1 MRSGRRAIIAG
12 LAVAVTALLGCRLR
26 PAEQEQGAAGAT
38 QVAQPKATEDATEA
52 AGAAPAGQG
61 RAAEP
66 SPAEE
71 RPRRQTPALQI
82 GYPALPVDELVASLR
97 GGVVNLRTTVPVK
110 RGPGAIYPGAGA
122 GPGAGPGIV
131 SGIGAGAAPGA
142 GPGSGSGTRAGDE
155 GSLGSGVII
164 AMDAPAAGDGNAG
177 GAGAVRRQVRI
188 LTNDHVIAQARDIRV
203 RLVDGSELPARVI
216 GRAPELDVALLA
228 VDSDRPLEPL
238 PLGESSSLRVGEWVV
253 ALGNPFGHEV
263 MAHVGVM
270 ASVDGAGG
278 AADAPPGTGN
288 PYREFLV
295 VDVAIH
301 AANSGGP
308 LVDTTGRV
316 VGINVAAAPG
326 GSAIGFA
333 VPIDRVAAVL
343 EMLERDGRIQHA
355 WLGVYIQPLTPELA
369 AQRGLEGKGG
379 ALVSEVRPGTP
390 GARAGLAPD
399 DVILRFDG
407 QAVDH
412 RDLPWRVSAAGAGR
426 RIPIVIQRDGAER
439 ELEIVSELRPQ

>member
-1 MRSGRRAIIAG
+1 MHSERRATIAG
-12 LAVAVTALLGCRLR
+12 LAVAVTVLLGCRLR
-26 PAEQEQGAAGAT
+26 PAEQEQRAETTPPVEQAA
-38 QVAQPKATEDATEA
+38 PTEA
-52 AGAAPAGQG
+52 AAPAGQG
-61 RAAEP
+61 REVEP
-66 SPAEE
+66 APAVDS
-71 RPRRQTPALQI
+71 PRRQPAAVQI

-97 GGVVNLRTTVPVK
+97 GGIVNLRTTVPVK
-110 RGPGAIYPGAGA
+110 RGPNAIYPGFGPGAGAGA
-122 GPGAGPGIV
+122 GPGPA
-131 SGIGAGAAPGA
+131 
-142 GPGSGSGTRAGDE
+142 PGSGTGSRAEDE
-155 GSLGSGVII
+155 VSLGSGVIV
-164 AMDAPAAGDGNAG
+164 AVDEPAERDGKTG
-177 GAGAVRRQVRI
+177 GAGPGRRQVRI
-188 LTNDHVIAQARDIRV
+188 LTNDHIIAQARDIRV
-203 RLVDGSELPARVI
+203 RLVDGSELPARVL

-228 VDSDRPLEPL
+228 VDSERPLEPV
-238 PLGESSSLRVGEWVV
+238 PLGASSSLRVGEWVV
-253 ALGNPFGHEV
+253 ALGNPFGNEV
-263 MAHVGVM
+263 MAHVGVV
-270 ASVDGAGG
+270 ASVDGAAAAAG
-278 AADAPPGTGN
+278 ALPGTGN

-308 LVDTTGRV
+308 LVDMTGRV

-369 AQRGLEGKGG
+369 AKRGLEGKSG

-407 QAVDH
+407 QPVDH
-412 RDLPWRVSAAGAGR
+412 RDLPWRVATAGAGR
-426 RIPIVIQRDGAER
+426 RIPVVIQRDGAER

>member
-1 MRSGRRAIIAG
+1 MHSERRATIAG
-12 LAVAVTALLGCRLR
+12 LVIAVTALLGCRLR
-26 PAEQEQGAAGAT
+26 PAEQEHGAGAT
-38 QVAQPKATEDATEA
+38 PGTQPAATEA
-52 AGAAPAGQG
+52 TAPAGQG
-61 RAAEP
+61 REAEPTPAAE
-66 SPAEE
+66 S
-71 RPRRQTPALQI
+71 RQAPALQI
-82 GYPALPVDELVASLR
+82 GYPALPVDELVASVR
-97 GGVVNLRTTVPVK
+97 GGIVNLRTTVPVK
-110 RGPGAIYPGAGA
+110 RGPASIYPGL
-122 GPGAGPGIV
+122 GPGVGP
-131 SGIGAGAAPGA
+131 
-142 GPGSGSGTRAGDE
+142 GPGSGVAPAVGSGPGPGSGAGTRAGDD

-164 AMDAPAAGDGNAG
+164 AVDGPAESDGNAG
-177 GAGAVRRQVRI
+177 GSRRQIRI
-188 LTNDHVIAQARDIRV
+188 LTNDHIVAQARDIRV
-203 RLVDGSELPARVI
+203 RLMDGSELPARVL

-228 VDSDRPLEPL
+228 VDSERPLEPV

-253 ALGNPFGHEV
+253 ALGNPFGNEV
-263 MAHVGVM
+263 TAHVGVV
-270 ASVDGAGG
+270 ASVAG
-278 AADAPPGTGN
+278 AAGAASALPGTGN
-288 PYREFLV
+288 PYHELLV

-308 LVDTTGRV
+308 LVDMTGRV

-355 WLGVYIQPLTPELA
+355 WLGVYIQPLTAEVA

-412 RDLPWRVSAAGAGR
+412 RDLPWRVATAGAGK
-426 RIPIVIQRDGAER
+426 RIPVVIQRDGAER

>member
-1 MRSGRRAIIAG
+1 M
-12 LAVAVTALLGCRLR
+12 TALLGCRLR
-26 PAEQEQGAAGAT
+26 SAEQEQGAGAT
-38 QVAQPKATEDATEA
+38 QVAQPEASEAATEA
-52 AGAAPAGQG
+52 TAPAGQG
-61 RAAEP
+61 PEAEAAEP
-66 SPAEE
+66 ASAAGSPL
-71 RPRRQTPALQI
+71 RQAPALQI

-110 RGPGAIYPGAGA
+110 RGPGSIYPGFGPGA
-122 GPGAGPGIV
+122 GTGAEPGAGPG
-131 SGIGAGAAPGA
+131 
-142 GPGSGSGTRAGDE
+142 PGSGAGTRAGDE

-164 AMDAPAAGDGNAG
+164 AGDAPAQGDGTAGSTAG
-177 GAGAVRRQVRI
+177 GAAGTSRRQVRI
-188 LTNDHVIAQARDIRV
+188 LTNDHVVAQARDIRV
-203 RLVDGSELPARVI
+203 RLVDGSELPARVL

-228 VDSDRPLEPL
+228 VDSDRPLEPV

-253 ALGNPFGHEV
+253 ALGNPFGNEV
-263 MAHVGVM
+263 MAHVGVV
-270 ASVDGAGG
+270 ASVDGAAG
-278 AADAPPGTGN
+278 AAGALPGTGN

-308 LVDTTGRV
+308 LVDMTGRV

-343 EMLERDGRIQHA
+343 DMLERDGRIQHA

-369 AQRGLEGKGG
+369 AQRGLQGKGG

-407 QAVDH
+407 QPVDH
-412 RDLPWRVSAAGAGR
+412 RDLPWRVATAGAGR